1 MSTALQGNVV
11 AITGKLSIGTRDMIA
26 DLVRAHG
33 GVMARSM
40 SKHVT
45 HLVTSDPTA
54 SSTKLVQAKKL
65 GVFVVGES
73 FLTSLPPLMSSDASS
88 PPSKKPKVSEFHGH
102 VYFIYGDL
110 SIDHDE
116 VVAFIQ
122 AKGGVFSPTLTDAVT
137 HGVFEDLSANSPAHT
152 LARERRISMVD
163 ESYITRR
170 MHADMFGSDTEDKAF
185 SPVPKTVM
193 ADGDAVAV
201 SGNSSNYE
209 VRFRGGVYYCTCMGW
224 KMQNKAVDVR
234 SCKHLRQVLGDE
246 FDRWRTKED
255 AKRGGAARKI
265 TIQPKQNAPKLL
277 LAQKWQGQDVVGWW
291 ISEKFDGV
299 RGYWTGADFVSRVG
313 NVFGAPDFFKQ
324 NLPTNHH
331 LDGELFL
338 GRRMFEQT
346 VGIVKSHNASDKWK
360 RLKFMVFDIPTLQG
374 HDFEARQAFVKSL
387 VADCPYVE
395 VVTQTR
401 CTSEAMM
408 LKTLAD
414 VQALGA
420 EGLMLRQPRSHYVG
434 SRSSSLLKVKTF
446 LDDEAIVVGYE
457 NGKGKYAGVVGSL
470 KVRNRANK
478 AFSVGAG
485 MTDVMRADPPKV
497 GTIVTYRYQETTQAG
512 IPRFPT
518 FVGIAIDK
526 EWPQS

>member
-1 MSTALQGNVV
+1 
-11 AITGKLSIGTRDMIA
+11 
-26 DLVRAHG
+26 
-33 GVMARSM
+33 
-40 SKHVT
+40 
-45 HLVTSDPTA
+45 
-54 SSTKLVQAKKL
+54 
-65 GVFVVGES
+65 
-73 FLTSLPPLMSSDASS
+73 MSSDASS

-137 HGVFEDLSANSPAHT
+137 HGVFEDLSANRYPAHAGHRAHVLMKRFVVPHT
-152 LARERRISMVD
+152 PWPGRDEFQWSTSRISRD
-163 ESYITRR
+163 ECTQTCLAATLRIKLSARSLRLSWQMEMPSPFPVLISSGVGRF
-170 MHADMFGSDTEDKAF
+170 MHHAA
-185 SPVPKTVM
+185 
-193 ADGDAVAV
+193 
-201 SGNSSNYE
+201 GNSSNYE

-374 HDFEARQAFVKSL
+374 HDFKARQAFVKTL

-457 NGKGKYAGVVGSL
+457 NGKGKYVGVVGSL
-470 KVRNRANK
+470 KVRTVQTKHYRSGRA
-478 AFSVGAG
+478 
-485 MTDVMRADPPKV
+485 
-497 GTIVTYRYQETTQAG
+497 
-512 IPRFPT
+512 
-518 FVGIAIDK
+518 
-526 EWPQS
+526 